1 MAGIPEN
8 ILLFLSA
15 FGTLQGCLLAAILYF
30 HPKSDRSVTIFL
42 ALYIFF
48 ISIPS
53 IVLVIQYFYSWR
65 IIIFIQPFLLFIGPF
80 LYLYLPSFTETIT
93 FQKACP
99 HFVLF
104 FLYLLISYWFYRIE
118 GIKHSSSG
126 PVPAEVLKHPLYYIQ
141 ISGRS
146 AQRIFYYFLSYKV
159 LIIYQRSIRHL
170 FSDTGRINLR
180 WVRWLIN
187 GYLLLVLFII
197 SLNVLIF
204 TYPEYYN
211 LLVLIIGLMVTVYV
225 YMAAMKGISQP
236 SLWQVQRVSKKEV
249 ETEMQEAGNLES
261 AVSDKTR
268 AFRKQALEDSK
279 MDEIVGRINTLIL
292 KEKIY
297 LEPELT
303 LKNLAEKIQL
313 PSYQVSVAIN
323 EKLKKNFYDLINSY
337 RVEEAKRLLLDPKNK
352 SYTIL
357 SVGFEAGFNSKTT
370 FNTVFKKFT
379 GVTPTDF
386 RKKE

>member
-1 MAGIPEN
+1 
-8 ILLFLSA
+8 
-15 FGTLQGCLLAAILYF
+15 
-30 HPKSDRSVTIFL
+30 
-42 ALYIFF
+42 
-48 ISIPS
+48 
-53 IVLVIQYFYSWR
+53 
-65 IIIFIQPFLLFIGPF
+65 
-80 LYLYLPSFTETIT
+80 
-93 FQKACP
+93 
-99 HFVLF
+99 
-104 FLYLLISYWFYRIE
+104 
-118 GIKHSSSG
+118 
-126 PVPAEVLKHPLYYIQ
+126 
-141 ISGRS
+141 
-146 AQRIFYYFLSYKV
+146 
-159 LIIYQRSIRHL
+159 
-170 FSDTGRINLR
+170 
-180 WVRWLIN
+180 
-187 GYLLLVLFII
+187 
-197 SLNVLIF
+197 
-204 TYPEYYN
+204 
-211 LLVLIIGLMVTVYV
+211 MVTVYV